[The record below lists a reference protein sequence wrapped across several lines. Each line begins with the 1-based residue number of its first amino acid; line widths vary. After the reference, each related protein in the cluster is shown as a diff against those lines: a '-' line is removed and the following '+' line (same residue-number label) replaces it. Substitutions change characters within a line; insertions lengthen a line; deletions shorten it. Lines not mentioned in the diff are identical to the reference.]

1 MKMAQKDWKMLAL
14 EVGGMRSQAQ
24 EGLQPAEAGRDK
36 AQLLPREPPR
46 RIGALL
52 TPGFQPS

>member
-1 MKMAQKDWKMLAL
+1 MAQKDWKMLAL